1 MSMQRS
7 IRTSFAGAIAF
18 GLFGITSVAMAQQ
31 MPQQPAT
38 QQVPPPPP
46 PSPPTAPTPP
56 PPPPAPP
63 QSMTPPPATPM
74 TAPPPATPMTAPPP
88 ATPTTTPPPAA
99 PMTTMPA
106 QATAADQQEGTPVQF
121 YQGTQ
126 SSATYPIQ
134 NGTLTVNAGMPA
146 QVRSYGPP
154 PPFQTLDSNH
164 DGHVSQAEASAY
176 PPLDSDFLFASGQRQ
191 TISRSQYEKWV
202 QTQR

>member
-1 MSMQRS
+1 MNMQRS
-7 IRTSFAGAIAF
+7 IRTSLAGAIAL
-18 GLFGITSVAMAQQ
+18 GLLGITSVAMAQQ

-46 PSPPTAPTPP
+46 PPPPTAPTPP
-56 PPPPAPP
+56 APPPPP
-63 QSMTPPPATPM
+63 QSMTSPPATPM
-74 TAPPPATPMTAPPP
+74 TAPPPAP
-88 ATPTTTPPPAA
+88 PTTTPPPAA

-106 QATAADQQEGTPVQF
+106 QTTAADQQQGTSVQF

-134 NGTLTVNAGMPA
+134 NGTLTVKAGMPA
-146 QVRSYGPP
+146 QVRNYGPP

-176 PPLDSDFLFASGQRQ
+176 PPLDSDFLYASGQRQ